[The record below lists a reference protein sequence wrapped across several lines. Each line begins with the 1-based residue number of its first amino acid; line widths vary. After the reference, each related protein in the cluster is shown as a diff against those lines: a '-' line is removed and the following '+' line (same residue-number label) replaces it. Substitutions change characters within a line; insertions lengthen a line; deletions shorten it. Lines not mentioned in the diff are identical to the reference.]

1 MKKRNSLAGT
11 FRIFRFTLWQCCSQK
26 AWLATTVILGALLLI
41 GIPLLL
47 LLSVK
52 LEGDSTED
60 VKQPFRTVY
69 VCDETEGSAD
79 YSALTQDAA
88 TEEPITYTLM
98 KSFNEAKAALE
109 QADPDTSALLHITR
123 EESAYALTLC
133 LADDTAITQEDAY
146 ALADAI
152 EAAFPMIL
160 VQKTQLTPQQL
171 GVYATPVVSITGQ
184 LNADGTA
191 AEEKDIA
198 TQIIEFAFPF
208 FIIMLMYF
216 MVLFYGQSVANSV
229 LLEKTSK
236 LMDTMLTAVHP
247 FALIFG
253 KLFAVTFS
261 AFLQILIWLISGV
274 FGCIIGMLAALDAV
288 PDTDN
293 SIVTT
298 LNTLSENQSIFTV
311 KGIVL
316 AVIFI
321 GLGILL
327 YCALSSISGALASK
341 AEDLGKTNYIFV
353 LVLLFSFFM
362 CLGSPNTSNSMIS
375 TAPWLNYFPFTAILV
390 VPGQLL
396 LGQITALQTVISMA
410 IMLFSIV
417 AIIWIAATIYRL
429 MVLYRGKVPN
439 IKTLLAMLKKSPAGD
454 APHNDP
460 AP

>member
-1 MKKRNSLAGT
+1 MKKRNSMAGT
-11 FRIFRFTLWQCCSQK
+11 FRVFRFTLWQCCTQS
-26 AWLATTVILGALLLI
+26 AWLATTIILGALLLI
-41 GIPLLL
+41 GIPGLL
-47 LLSVK
+47 LLSVQ
-52 LEGDSTED
+52 LEDDSTED
-60 VKQPFRTVY
+60 VKQPFRTVF
-69 VCDETEGSAD
+69 VCDETEGAAD
-79 YSALTQDAA
+79 YNALSQVP
-88 TEEPITYTLM
+88 EEETPITYTLM
-98 KSFNEAKAALE
+98 KNFDSAKTAFE
-109 QADPDTSALLHITR
+109 QADPNTSALLHITHG
-123 EESAYALTLC
+123 EEGYALNLC
-133 LADDTAITQEDAY
+133 LADETEITQEEAY
-146 ALADAI
+146 ALADTI

-160 VQKTQLTPQQL
+160 VQKTQLTPEQL
-171 GVYATPVVSITGQ
+171 GVYATPVISITGQ

-191 AEEKDIA
+191 AEKKDIA

-208 FIIMLMYF
+208 YVIMLMYF

-274 FGCIIGMLAALDAV
+274 LGCIIGLLAALKAA

-293 SIVTT
+293 SVVST
-298 LNTLSENQSIFTV
+298 LNTLNENQSIFTV

-353 LVLLFSFFM
+353 MVLLFSFFM

-375 TAPWLNYFPFTAILV
+375 TASWLNYFPFTAILV

-396 LGQITALQTVISMA
+396 LGQMTALQTIISMV
-410 IMLFSIV
+410 IMLVSIV

-429 MVLYRGKVPN
+429 MVLYRGRVPN
-439 IKTLLAMLKKSPAGD
+439 FKSLLAMLKKSPAAD
-454 APHNDP
+454 TTHQDQAS
-460 AP
+460 